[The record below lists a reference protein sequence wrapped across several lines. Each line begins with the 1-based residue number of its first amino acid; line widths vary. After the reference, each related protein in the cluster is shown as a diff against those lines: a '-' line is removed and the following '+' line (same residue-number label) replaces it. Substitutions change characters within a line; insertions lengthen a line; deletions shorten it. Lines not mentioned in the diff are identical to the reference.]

1 MSDREEEEEKKFD
14 SHVMQSDVIYI
25 CEVSANTHAY
35 FYNCINDWFKCFPLS
50 HVLTVYVIRSEY
62 KETKIYQEIP

>member
-1 MSDREEEEEKKFD
+1 
-14 SHVMQSDVIYI
+14 MQSDVIYI

-62 KETKIYQEIP
+62 KEPKIYQEIP